1 MTLVID
7 RIGELVTN
15 EPALGD
21 GPLGIVRD
29 AAVVIDEGGRVT
41 AIERAGSADAD
52 QRIDADGAAVLPGFV
67 DSHTHLVFAGER
79 AAEFAARMGGEAYQ
93 AGGIVETVTAT
104 RDAGAGE
111 LRRLARKR
119 IDQAYSTGTTH
130 LEMKSGYGL
139 DIDSERHILQLS
151 REFTDDTTFLGAHL
165 VPKEY
170 EGRADD
176 YVALVTGEMLE
187 ACSPFARWIDVFC
200 EEGAFN
206 EEQSR
211 AVLAAGAAA
220 GLGLKVHANQLGP
233 GPGVRLA
240 VELGATSA
248 DHCTHLTDDDITAL
262 SESATVATFLPAA
275 DYSTR
280 QPYPDAR
287 RVIDAGV
294 TVAVASNCNPGS
306 SNTTSIPFCLGL
318 AVREMG
324 MTAFEAIRSATVG
337 GAAALGRDD
346 IGRLGVGSRA
356 DLQFLDAPSHA
367 HLIYQPGVALTSL
380 TMIGGEIVY
389 RRSDST
395 TGDS

>member
-21 GPLGIVRD
+21 GPLGIVRE
-29 AAVVIDEGGRVT
+29 AAVVIDGGLIK
-41 AIERAGSADAD
+41 AIERAGSVDAD
-52 QRIDADGAAVLPGFV
+52 QRIDVAGAAVLPGFV
-67 DSHTHLVFAGER
+67 DSHTHLVFAGDR

-93 AGGIVETVTAT
+93 AGGIVGTVGAT
-104 RDAGAGE
+104 RDADEAE
-111 LRRLARKR
+111 LRQLAKKR
-119 IDQAYSTGTTH
+119 TEQAHSTGTTH
-130 LEMKSGYGL
+130 FEMKSGYGL
-139 DIDSERHILQLS
+139 NIDSERRILQLS

-165 VPKEY
+165 VPPEY

-176 YVALVTGEMLE
+176 YVAVVTGEMLA
-187 ACSPFARWIDVFC
+187 ACAPFARWVDVFC
-200 EEGAFN
+200 EEGAFD

-211 AVLAAGAAA
+211 AVLQAGAAA

-240 VELGATSA
+240 VELGAASA

-262 SESATVATFLPAA
+262 SSSTTVATFLPAA

-287 RVIDAGV
+287 KVIDAGA

-324 MTAFEAIRSATVG
+324 MTAAEAIRSATLG
-337 GAAALGRDD
+337 GAAALGRTD
-346 IGRLGVGSRA
+346 IGRLGVGARA
-356 DLQFLDAPSHA
+356 DLQVLDAPSHA

-380 TMIGGEIVY
+380 TMINGEIAY
-389 RRSDST
+389 RRNDST
-395 TGDS
+395 TGGS

>member
-21 GPLGIVRD
+21 GNLGILRN
-29 AAVVIDEGGRVT
+29 AALVIDEGRVVG
-41 AIERAGSADAD
+41 IEKAGTVDAD
-52 QRIDADGAAVLPGFV
+52 QRIDAAGAAVLPGFV
-67 DSHTHLVFAGER
+67 DSHTHLVFAGDR

-93 AGGIVETVTAT
+93 AGGIAETVTAT
-104 RDAGAGE
+104 RDAGAAE
-111 LRRLARKR
+111 LRQLTRKR
-119 IDQAYSTGTTH
+119 IGQAHSTGTTY

-139 DIDSERHILQLS
+139 DIDSERAILQLS

-165 VPKEY
+165 VPSEF

-176 YVALVTGEMLE
+176 YVALVTGEMLT
-187 ACSPFARWIDVFC
+187 ACAPFARWIDVFC
-200 EEGAFN
+200 EQGAFD
-206 EEQSR
+206 EDQSR
-211 AVLAAGAAA
+211 AVLQAGGAV

-248 DHCTHLTDDDITAL
+248 DHCTHLTDDDISAL
-262 SESATVATFLPAA
+262 AASTTVATFLPAA

-318 AVREMG
+318 GVREMG
-324 MTAFEAIRSATVG
+324 MTAAEAILSATAG
-337 GAAALGRDD
+337 GAAALGRTD
-346 IGRLGVGSRA
+346 IGRLSVGSRA
-356 DLQFLDAPSHA
+356 DLQILDAPSHS

-380 TMIGGEIVY
+380 TMVGGEVVY
-389 RRSDST
+389 RRHNST
-395 TGDS
+395 TGGS